1 MRRLIEEVTQSGS
14 IYQPIPARIVSM
26 IPLTDLETL
35 FTIDLPHDI
44 TLRHAPG
51 QFVQVSLFGIGEAP
65 ISISSSPSRSDGTFE
80 LCIRRAG
87 DLTNALH
94 HLKPGAIIG
103 VRGPFGRGFP
113 IQHFRG
119 KDILLL
125 AGGLG
130 MAPLRSLITEVLDE
144 RGNYGRVIIL
154 YGSRNPDDLL
164 FREELVE
171 WSSREDVEL
180 HLTVDRAN
188 SQWQHTVGVITNLFT
203 EVEIVPRN
211 TAAVIVGPPIMYH
224 FVIAELLK
232 VGIPKGNIWMSFER
246 RMKCG
251 VGKCGHCQLQH
262 IYTCQAGPAFSY
274 DEIEHFEE
282 AFS

>member
-1 MRRLIEEVTQSGS
+1 MKRLIEAVTQSGS
-14 IYQPIPARIVSM
+14 IYKPIPARIASM
-26 IPLTDLETL
+26 IPLTDQETL
-35 FTIDLPHDI
+35 FTIELPHDI
-44 TLRHAPG
+44 SLRHGPG

-65 ISISSSPSRSDGTFE
+65 ISISSSPSRSNGIFE
-80 LCIRRAG
+80 LCVRRAG

-94 HLKPGAIIG
+94 RMEPGDIIG
-103 VRGPFGRGFP
+103 IRGPFGRGFP
-113 IQHFRG
+113 IQQFRG

-154 YGSRNPDDLL
+154 YGSRNPEDLL
-164 FREELVE
+164 FRDELVE
-171 WSSREDVEL
+171 WAARDDVEL
-180 HLTVDRAN
+180 HLTVDKPDTE
-188 SQWQHTVGVITNLFT
+188 WHHTVGVITNLFT

-211 TAAVIVGPPIMYH
+211 TAAVIVGPPIMYR
-224 FVIAELLK
+224 FVLGELLK

-274 DEIEHFEE
+274 AEIEDLEE
-282 AFS
+282 ALS

>member
-1 MRRLIEEVTQSGS
+1 MKRLIEEVRESDS
-14 IYQPIPARIVSM
+14 IYMPVPARIASM
-26 IPLTDLETL
+26 MPLTDHETL
-35 FTIDLPHDI
+35 FTIELPHDI
-44 TLRHAPG
+44 TLRHSPG
-51 QFVQVSLFGIGEAP
+51 QFVQVSLFGLGEAP
-65 ISISSSPSRSDGTFE
+65 ISISSSPSRSNGIFE
-80 LCIRRAG
+80 LCVRRAG
-87 DLTNALH
+87 DLTNAMHKLE
-94 HLKPGAIIG
+94 PGAIIG
-103 VRGPFGRGFP
+103 VRGPFGNGFP
-113 IQHFRG
+113 IQQFRG

-164 FREELVE
+164 FRNELVE
-171 WSSREDVEL
+171 WAARDDVEL
-180 HLTVDRAN
+180 HLTVDKPDTE
-188 SQWQHTVGVITNLFT
+188 WHDTVGVITNLFT

-211 TAAVIVGPPIMYH
+211 TAAVIVGPPVMYR
-224 FVIAELLK
+224 FVVPQLLE

-262 IYTCQAGPAFSY
+262 IYTCQEGPAFSY
-274 DEIEHFEE
+274 DEIEELEE
-282 AFS
+282 AL